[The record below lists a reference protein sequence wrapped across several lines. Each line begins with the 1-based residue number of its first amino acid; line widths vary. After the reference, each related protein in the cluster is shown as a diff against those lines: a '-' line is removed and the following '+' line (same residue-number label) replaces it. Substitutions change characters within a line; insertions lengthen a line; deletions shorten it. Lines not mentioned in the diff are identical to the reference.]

1 MDTGIKLEPVIKLQ
15 IYMYRTIYENYRT
28 IYKIYGSM
36 GGGQDINKDITMIV
50 ATFRENV
57 HHHMTVFFN
66 RDDA

>member
-1 MDTGIKLEPVIKLQ
+1 
-15 IYMYRTIYENYRT
+15 
-28 IYKIYGSM
+28 M